1 MAAVRECGFS
11 FGMPFGKLPAMQD
24 AASSPVKS
32 LMLRTLPA
40 LFVLLWATGFV
51 GAIWGLPYAEP
62 WTLLALRF
70 GFVLAIALPLAPL
83 LRFDWPQ
90 SWSQVG
96 HIAVVGVLMH
106 AVYLGGAYLAMA
118 RGLPAGLTALIVC
131 LQPLCTSAIVGPFL
145 GERVSPR
152 QIFGLVLGLGGV
164 LLVLSEKLSAT
175 AEGGFFEGFEASAV
189 AFAVMAL
196 AAMTLGIVYQKKF
209 CTTVDIRSGTVIQYA
224 AAGAAVGL
232 MALLTERMEVT
243 WTWDFVFA
251 LGWLVVGLSFG
262 AVSLLMLMI
271 RMGEAS
277 RIASFFY
284 LVPPVTA
291 LLGYLF
297 FGEVLGPVA
306 LLGMALSV
314 IGVAIVVRAP
324 KRSRAAAAS
333 QPTAG
338 E

>member
-1 MAAVRECGFS
+1 MAAVRECGFPRRRFS
-11 FGMPFGKLPAMQD
+11 ESMPAMPD
-24 AASSPVKS
+24 SASPSKA
-32 LMLRTLPA
+32 LMLRSLPA
-40 LFVLLWATGFV
+40 VFVVLWATGFV

-70 GFVLAIALPLAPL
+70 GAVLAIALPLAPL
-83 LRFDWPQ
+83 LRFGWPD
-90 SWSQVG
+90 SWRQVG

-131 LQPLCTSAIVGPFL
+131 LQPLCTSAIVGPIL
-145 GERVSPR
+145 GERVSAR
-152 QIFGLVLGLGGV
+152 QVLGLVLGLGGV
-164 LLVLSEKLSAT
+164 VLVLSEKLSA
-175 AEGGFFEGFEASAV
+175 AAGGGLFEGFEASAV
-189 AFAVMAL
+189 VFATMSL

-224 AAGAAVGL
+224 AAGAAVGI

-251 LGWLVVGLSFG
+251 LGWLVFGLSFG

-291 LLGYLF
+291 LLGYVF
-297 FGEVLGPVA
+297 FGELLGPLA
-306 LLGMALSV
+306 LTGMAISV
-314 IGVAIVVRAP
+314 IGVAMVVRAP
-324 KRSRAAAAS
+324 KRAGTSAARPA
-333 QPTAG
+333 PG